1 MIAKAN
7 QKHLLH
13 VFSSFEVGGAQ
24 ARFCEIANWLGP
36 NYHHTIVALD
46 ENFECANRLDGEV
59 SWESVSVKV
68 HKSRGIDL
76 GNLVRFR
83 RLLKEMHPAILVS
96 YGWGAVEWGLV
107 NRYWPIAPHI
117 HLEDGFGPEESET
130 VQLRRRVYLRR
141 IAFGQH
147 TRIIVP
153 SRTLWNV
160 ATNYWKV
167 APSRLSLIP
176 N

>member
-1 MIAKAN
+1 
-7 QKHLLH
+7 
-13 VFSSFEVGGAQ
+13 
-24 ARFCEIANWLGP
+24 
-36 NYHHTIVALD
+36 
-46 ENFECANRLDGEV
+46 
-59 SWESVSVKV
+59 
-68 HKSRGIDL
+68 
-76 GNLVRFR
+76 
-83 RLLKEMHPAILVS
+83 S

-176 N
+176 NGIDCQRFSPKKDKKPLIELGVDQGGVVIGTVAALRPEKNLARLITAFAQLAKEITAHLVIAGEGPERIRLQSI